1 MKGNPGPQ
9 GRPKTFRTA
18 SVKTAFHRQALN
30 ARGGARTQPVAL
42 FRAVAAKSR
51 TDCSWALDVRQ
62 SHVIL
67 GAPQPWLAWGSAALH
82 CSRGQRAASD
92 GALDVQVAYWLRR
105 RHGSARQGHWISP
118 EGLDEAWSRSA
129 RKVRREERLS
139 GHAKEGGGR
148 VQRSEAGGVC
158 TSQDRRMVEKI
169 AAPTSPGK
177 FGNRT

>member
-30 ARGGARTQPVAL
+30 ARGGARTQAVAL

-67 GAPQPWLAWGSAALH
+67 GAPQPWLAWGSTALH

-92 GALDVQVAYWLRR
+92 GAFDVQVAYWLRR

-118 EGLDEAWSRSA
+118 LGLMRPGQVCEEGA
-129 RKVRREERLS
+129 ER
-139 GHAKEGGGR
+139 GTTKWP
-148 VQRSEAGGVC
+148 C
-158 TSQDRRMVEKI
+158 
-169 AAPTSPGK
+169 
-177 FGNRT
+177 